1 LLTKKRRTLY
11 HHVRTAEIFRKNK
24 DTLVNHKSSEE
35 ENSTAMSGE
44 DLKCQVISSK
54 IIRAYCERFKAL
66 KDFSYFNK
74 YILI

>member
-1 LLTKKRRTLY
+1 VKK
-11 HHVRTAEIFRKNK
+11 K
-24 DTLVNHKSSEE
+24 D
-35 ENSTAMSGE
+35 STAVSGE
-44 DLKCQVISSK
+44 DQQFQVISSK